1 MGLFKKYINEFVNE
15 ELYYGEVN
23 GLNVYILPKKGFS
36 KFFSMVT
43 VKYGSNDIT
52 SVINNEI
59 REYPQGIAH
68 FLEHKLFEEKE
79 GNIFEKF
86 SGLGASPNAFTTFNN
101 TSYYFTCTENFSE
114 CLRLLLGFVF
124 NPYFTEENVN
134 KEKGIIEQEI
144 VMYEDSPEYKVY
156 FNALSAMY
164 SKHPVKF
171 DIAGTVESIKEIT
184 PELLYE
190 CYNSYYNT
198 SNMFLTIVGDV
209 DIDTIEDTIKDLVPI
224 KEKIKI
230 DKYNFNEPLEIK
242 ESSKYENMKLSIPNY
257 VIGFKDKEFKLSDEE
272 LLKRKICVDIIS
284 KAMFG
289 RSSVIFEELYSEGLI
304 NDSFSYDYTLE
315 KGYGYFIISGES
327 KSPDKLKDKILN
339 KIEETKKKGIDV
351 EEFKRAKKVLTGY
364 YITEFNSIEHLGSSF
379 AAYKVRDLD
388 IFSYYEILKQINI
401 EDINEILNNIYDI
414 NNCIISIVD

>member
-59 REYPQGIAH
+59 KEYPQGIAH

-86 SGLGASPNAFTTFNN
+86 SRLGASPNAFTTFNN

-164 SKHPVKF
+164 SKHPVRF